1 LSLSVNKFVRV
12 LWLFPVEKLIVN
24 KFIALADD
32 CAIILRLLFLRRFGL
47 DFAGTRRLKSNLAVK
62 NYDRWL
68 SSFLFVVWVGILI
81 AVEVESAFLR
91 LRCNSLL
98 LTLLQRALS
107 VVPFAGFSENISFTE
122 FDIFG
127 PIFLPLFCLS
137 FEHHELI
144 VKRGV

>member
-1 LSLSVNKFVRV
+1 MSLSVNKFVRV

-62 NYDRWL
+62 NYDRWP

-81 AVEVESAFLR
+81 AVEIESAFLR
-91 LRCNSLL
+91 LRCDSLL